1 MPVRCRVVV
10 FPVARHREE
19 MELLK
24 CEMDEERERQ
34 LKQCREVGTC
44 VLTVCVGVLRRGISH
59 LVALQKFI
67 EQRRRI
73 DKANANTLKKLRL
86 SYTTQVCAELFPPCA
101 TREYL
106 ANAIGVPPCV
116 QITTLKQML
125 ADESSRL
132 AAARDEV
139 VKLTNART
147 VDENAV
153 KNMVS
158 LAQYDRVGCAA
169 NGGVTGWWGSIHE
182 PHRTGYQALRA
193 VETAEAGRA
202 AAEAMCLKLGDKQR
216 LDATAMEAVS
226 SEAETLKQVLHGC
239 RCGLHAPRHNVT

>member
-1 MPVRCRVVV
+1 MKR
-10 FPVARHREE
+10 
-19 MELLK
+19 
-24 CEMDEERERQ
+24 EMDEERERQ

-44 VLTVCVGVLRRGISH
+44 VLTVCVCVSLRRGISH

-106 ANAIGVPPCV
+106 ANAIGMPPCV

-169 NGGVTGWWGSIHE
+169 NGGGG
-182 PHRTGYQALRA
+182 GN
-193 VETAEAGRA
+193 
-202 AAEAMCLKLGDKQR
+202 R
-216 LDATAMEAVS
+216 LTNRITRDTRHCGLS
-226 SEAETLKQVLHGC
+226 RLQKQVELP
-239 RCGLHAPRHNVT
+239 PRQCA

>member
-1 MPVRCRVVV
+1 
-10 FPVARHREE
+10 
-19 MELLK
+19 
-24 CEMDEERERQ
+24 
-34 LKQCREVGTC
+34 
-44 VLTVCVGVLRRGISH
+44 VCGSLQRGISH
-59 LVALQKFI
+59 LVALQKFT

-106 ANAIGVPPCV
+106 ANAIDMPPCL

-169 NGGVTGWWGSIHE
+169 NGGGGAGWWGSTYE
-182 PHRTGYQALRA
+182 PHHTGCQALRA

-216 LDATAMEAVS
+216 LDATAMEAVA
-226 SEAETLKQVLHGC
+226 SEAETLKQVFHGC
-239 RCGLHAPRHNVT
+239 RCGLHAHRHNVT